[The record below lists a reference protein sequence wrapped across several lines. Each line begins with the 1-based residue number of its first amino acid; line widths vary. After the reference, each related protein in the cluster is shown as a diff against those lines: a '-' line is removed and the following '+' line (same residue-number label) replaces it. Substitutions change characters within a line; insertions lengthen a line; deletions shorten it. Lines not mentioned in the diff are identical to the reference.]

1 MNIYL
6 VSGYKKL
13 PKPHTWPITAFTT
26 KIDAT
31 DFIANL
37 VKEYPDNADRY
48 YITLIDL
55 VYPRGYR
62 RQQKL
67 YEDWLKDNSKDWSGL
82 QEGL

>member
-1 MNIYL
+1 MDIYL
-6 VSGYKKL
+6 VSGYKRL
-13 PKPHTWPITAFTT
+13 PEPHTWPITAFTT

-31 DFIANL
+31 DFIASL

-48 YITLIDL
+48 DITLIDL
-55 VYPRGYR
+55 VYPRSYR

-67 YEDWLKDNSKDWSGL
+67 YEDWSGL